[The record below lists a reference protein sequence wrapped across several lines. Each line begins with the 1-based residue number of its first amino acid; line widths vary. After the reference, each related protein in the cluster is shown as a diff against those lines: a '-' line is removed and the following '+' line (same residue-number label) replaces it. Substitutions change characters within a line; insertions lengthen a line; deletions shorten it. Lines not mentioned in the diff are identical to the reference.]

1 MFAYIWPVGLV
12 VLSNIMYHICA
23 KQSPEGLNPFAALTI
38 TYLVGA
44 LLSLILFFVLNPGQ
58 SLLGEYK
65 KINWSTVV
73 LGLVIVGLEAG
84 CIYAYKA
91 GWEVSKENIVQS
103 TALSI
108 LLLIVG
114 AVLYKEEMT
123 WNKLLGM
130 AVCAGG
136 LVLINLK

>member
-1 MFAYIWPVGLV
+1 MFAYIWPLGLV
-12 VLSNIMYHICA
+12 VISNIFYQICA
-23 KQSPEGLNPFAALTI
+23 KSVPSEMNPFASVVV
-38 TYLVGA
+38 TYVVAAVVSLVLYFA
-44 LLSLILFFVLNPGQ
+44 TDRNADLLRQFGQLNWAPFVLGFA
-58 SLLGEYK
+58 
-65 KINWSTVV
+65 
-73 LGLVIVGLEAG
+73 IVGLEAG
-84 CIYAYKA
+84 SIYAYKA